1 MLTAKKYMSPI
12 FLFHPYAAGAAVA
25 VYVQHWHFNPG
36 KDALIFDS
44 KHQLSAALKSADRR
58 VVQDQLEELVR
69 AASPADANADRHQ
82 WTSLYAA
89 AERALDAVGAPT
101 LRISD
106 DSEVTF
112 VGIARSN
119 ILSVPEGSEFAAG
132 MMKARLREELK
143 SAAAQKTALAD
154 VESDLLLLHQL
165 LAPQPRRLAITSG
178 SDTDS
183 RGHSIAVAQSCRNPG
198 RHSTR

>member
-112 VGIARSN
+112 VGIARIQYPERSGGFR
-119 ILSVPEGSEFAAG
+119 IRRGHDEGTLARRTEICRRPKDGSRRCRERSVAA
-132 MMKARLREELK
+132 ASTA
-143 SAAAQKTALAD
+143 SAAA
-154 VESDLLLLHQL
+154 E
-165 LAPQPRRLAITSG
+165 AIG
-178 SDTDS
+178 DY
-183 RGHSIAVAQSCRNPG
+183 
-198 RHSTR
+198 